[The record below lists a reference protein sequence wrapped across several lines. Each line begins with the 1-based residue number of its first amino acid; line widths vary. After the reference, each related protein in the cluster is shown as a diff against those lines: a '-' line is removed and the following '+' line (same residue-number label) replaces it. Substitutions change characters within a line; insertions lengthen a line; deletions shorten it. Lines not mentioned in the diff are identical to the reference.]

1 METMSKSIAPEP
13 EWAAFVAID
22 WADQKHV
29 WALAEGG
36 SQRRERGELAQ
47 TPESVEVWA
56 MDLYRRFGGR
66 PIALCLERKQ
76 GALVAMLAKYPHLVL
91 YPVHPKTA
99 AQYRETFCPSGAK
112 SDEGDALLLL
122 DLLLHHRQQ
131 LRQLLPDT
139 VETRLLQ
146 SLVETRRRLVNERTR
161 QSNRLTAC
169 LKIYFPQ
176 VLSWFDDIT
185 SPLVGAVLERWPIL
199 QALRRVHPG
208 TLRKFFHQQNC
219 RDEERIRERIEGI
232 REAMVAVEDEAILE
246 GQSRKGQILVAVIK
260 TLREQI
266 AILDKRIAEVVATHP
281 EAKLFGSLPGVGPV
295 LLPRL
300 IVAFGTQ
307 RERFES
313 AEEVARYSGIASRFP
328 VARPKLSACVSLAPQ
343 FLRQTF
349 HEWADHSRG
358 KSEWARIFYDVHREQ
373 GNDHHAT
380 LRSLGFK
387 WIRVAY
393 RCWKNR
399 QAYDE
404 QIHIRS
410 LQRRNSPLAGAFAP
424 ATPKE
429 WKPVAGFQ
437 KLS

>member
-161 QSNRLTAC
+161 QSNRLTA
-169 LKIYFPQ
+169 
-176 VLSWFDDIT
+176 S
-185 SPLVGAVLERWPIL
+185 
-199 QALRRVHPG
+199 
-208 TLRKFFHQQNC
+208 
-219 RDEERIRERIEGI
+219 
-232 REAMVAVEDEAILE
+232 
-246 GQSRKGQILVAVIK
+246 
-260 TLREQI
+260 
-266 AILDKRIAEVVATHP
+266 
-281 EAKLFGSLPGVGPV
+281 
-295 LLPRL
+295 
-300 IVAFGTQ
+300 
-307 RERFES
+307 
-313 AEEVARYSGIASRFP
+313 
-328 VARPKLSACVSLAPQ
+328 
-343 FLRQTF
+343 
-349 HEWADHSRG
+349 
-358 KSEWARIFYDVHREQ
+358 
-373 GNDHHAT
+373 
-380 LRSLGFK
+380 
-387 WIRVAY
+387 
-393 RCWKNR
+393 
-399 QAYDE
+399 
-404 QIHIRS
+404 
-410 LQRRNSPLAGAFAP
+410 
-424 ATPKE
+424 
-429 WKPVAGFQ
+429 
-437 KLS
+437 

>member
-1 METMSKSIAPEP
+1 MSKNLVTEQ

-29 WALAEGG
+29 WALAEATSGRQEQG
-36 SQRRERGELAQ
+36 ALTH
-47 TPESVEVWA
+47 TPEAVDVWA

-66 PIALCLERKQ
+66 PIALCVEQKC

-91 YPVHPKTA
+91 FPVHPKTA
-99 AQYRETFCPSGAK
+99 AQYRGTFCPSGAK
-112 SDEGDALLLL
+112 SDDADARLLL

-146 SLVETRRRLVNERTR
+146 SLVETRRRLVNESTR

-176 VLSWFDDIT
+176 VLSWFDDVK
-185 SPLVGAVLERWPIL
+185 SPLVGALLKRWPTL
-199 QALRRVHPG
+199 QELRRAHPG

-219 RDEERIRERIEGI
+219 RSEDRIQERIEGI
-232 REAMVAVEDEAILE
+232 REAMVAVEDAAILE
-246 GQSRKGQILVAVIK
+246 GESRKAQILVAVIQ
-260 TLREQI
+260 TLGEQI
-266 AILDKRIAEVVATHP
+266 AILERRIDEVVAIHP
-281 EAKLFGSLPGVGPV
+281 EAKLFGSLPGVGRV
-295 LLPRL
+295 MLPRL
-300 IVAFGTQ
+300 IVAFGTR
-307 RERFES
+307 RERYES
-313 AEEVARYSGIASRFP
+313 AQEVAEFSGIAPITISSGKTKVVRM
-328 VARPKLSACVSLAPQ
+328 RIACPQ

-349 HEWADHSRG
+349 HELAYHAVG
-358 KSEWARIFYDVHREQ
+358 KSDWARIFYEVHREKGQ
-373 GNDHHAT
+373 EHHAT
-380 LRSLGFK
+380 LRSLGYK
-387 WIRVAY
+387 IIRVAY
-393 RCWKNR
+393 RCWKDN
-399 QAYDE
+399 QPYDE

-424 ATPKE
+424 VTPKE

-437 KLS
+437 KLY